1 MRLFIYFLIFGSLS
15 ISNAIAQQN
24 EMISTIDFV
33 EILNSNKAEAQ
44 HYYQNNWQ
52 ELRKM
57 AVNEGYIDSYQLLE
71 TPYSEEAP
79 FHMILITTYLNKEQY
94 DKREDHF
101 RELIEKK
108 GELNLLNEKKPSEFR
123 NTVFSKEMVAHL
135 E

>member
-123 NTVFSKEMVAHL
+123 KTVFSKEMVAHL